1 MFGRYLEP
9 RELQLRALMVTT
21 VIAAGAG
28 LAVLLFFEEFHG
40 VLLPALALQEK
51 WGAAIGMVVTVV
63 IASKAQR
70 IVSLL
75 FYRDALYGASRHD
88 QQVTQRAS
96 SSEKAG
102 GEVAGELRQV
112 PGYNTVVRNQLELV
126 MQATEKAAFDI
137 AERLQ
142 AIDELVSGI
151 NRYADASASESSGM
165 LDAAEQRI
173 TQNRQLIATLDAY
186 IQERIAESELDRDR
200 VSQVIERTQ
209 SLQSLADLI
218 RSIAAQTNLLALNAA
233 IEAARAGEAGRG
245 FAVVADEVRKLSDST
260 QKAVTQITEGILVV
274 TETIESQF
282 AEKLSHTSIEAER
295 AALQRFSSQL
305 EDLGN
310 DYKEVTDHE
319 THVLNNLRN
328 DSHKL
333 ADMFMSAL
341 ASIQFQ
347 DVTRQQ
353 IEQVIGA
360 LQRLDDHA
368 ESLATRLERH
378 DDTAFTFEPLSRKLD
393 EIYGNYVMAS
403 QRDVHLA
410 AVGGAAP
417 EADAHGP
424 KVELF

>member
-1 MFGRYLEP
+1 MLRRYLEP

-28 LAVLLFFEEFHG
+28 LAVLIFFDEFHR
-40 VLLPALALQEK
+40 VLLPALAVQEK
-51 WGAAIGMVVTVV
+51 WGMAIGMVVTVL

-70 IVSLL
+70 VVSVI
-75 FYRDALYGASRHD
+75 FYRDTLYGASQHD
-88 QQVTQRAS
+88 LQVTQRAS
-96 SSEKAG
+96 SSEQAG
-102 GEVAGELRQV
+102 EDVASELRQV
-112 PGYNTVVRNQLELV
+112 PGYNTVVRNQLDLV
-126 MQATEKAAFDI
+126 VQATEKAAFDI

-151 NRYADASASESSGM
+151 NRYADASASESNGM

-173 TQNRQLIATLDAY
+173 TQNRQLIDTLDAY
-186 IQERIAESELDRDR
+186 IQERITEGEADRER
-200 VSQVIERTQ
+200 VNQVVEKTQ
-209 SLQSLADLI
+209 SLQTLAELI

-260 QKAVTQITEGILVV
+260 QKAVTQITEGIQVV

-295 AALQRFSSQL
+295 TALQRFSSQL
-305 EDLGN
+305 EDLGKS
-310 DYKEVTDHE
+310 YKEVTDHE
-319 THVLNNLRN
+319 THVLNHLRN

-333 ADMFMSAL
+333 AEMFMSAL

-353 IEQVIGA
+353 IEQVVGA

-368 ESLATRLERH
+368 ESLAARLERH
-378 DDTAFTFEPLSRKLD
+378 DDADFRLEPLSQKLD
-393 EIYGNYVMAS
+393 EIYGNYVMAA

-410 AVGGAAP
+410 AVGGTAK